1 MHADKY
7 SCSGASAVQNEGFP
21 QSALRVEQPDC
32 DVAVGASPILSGTI
46 APGIPSVASIA
57 ASSLSPSRSGFR
69 YGTQHPYLD
78 PRPLN
83 AAGGVRLGH
92 LISQGD
98 DDRSHFVRSLQGTF
112 ATTIP
117 SNQRA
122 PHLSALAPAAH
133 PPSSTQI
140 LNCTS
145 QSRKNRN
152 HIPRPRNPF
161 ICYRTVYRQAHAKLP
176 QQQLSVNAGLAW
188 KALAPAEKAVYEER
202 AKAEKQLHKV
212 LFPEYW
218 RGNKGK
224 KQQLACPSCQD
235 DQSVSLLA
243 CIPLDVS
250 PESSVEERVKAF
262 RVAQKAI
269 DGCISSSPLTSPS
282 FLGSEYAGTPSESA
296 SPFVG
301 LPPGFAIGDDEQVS
315 S

>member
-1 MHADKY
+1 M
-7 SCSGASAVQNEGFP
+7 
-21 QSALRVEQPDC
+21 
-32 DVAVGASPILSGTI
+32 
-46 APGIPSVASIA
+46 
-57 ASSLSPSRSGFR
+57 
-69 YGTQHPYLD
+69 
-78 PRPLN
+78 
-83 AAGGVRLGH
+83 
-92 LISQGD
+92 
-98 DDRSHFVRSLQGTF
+98 
-112 ATTIP
+112 
-117 SNQRA
+117 
-122 PHLSALAPAAH
+122 
-133 PPSSTQI
+133 
-140 LNCTS
+140 
-145 QSRKNRN
+145 
-152 HIPRPRNPF
+152 
-161 ICYRTVYRQAHAKLP
+161 
-176 QQQLSVNAGLAW
+176 NAGLAW

-262 RVAQKAI
+262 RVAQKAV